1 MEKQPTYQ
9 YHYFLDEA
17 GDPVFYGKGK
27 KIIVGEEGIS
37 SSFILGMVKFNSDL
51 KTIANKVL
59 ELHKQVIDDPY
70 FAEIG
75 SINKKKKSYGFYFHA
90 TDDIPEVRK
99 LFYEFIRSIDCT
111 FEAIAG
117 YKIPDLFIKKHNGN
131 EKEFYADLLSHLL
144 NNKLQLDCK
153 IVLNI
158 AQRGTS
164 TRTENLEL
172 GLQKAVSRFKLH
184 KPDGTI
190 NTEVVF
196 NIQTQ
201 ITEPLLNIADYFCW
215 AIQRVFERGE
225 TRYYEFLKEK
235 INVIDLYDIENA
247 ATGKNIY
254 NLENPLT
261 GGNKKAHQQPKQDTL
276 RRSESDFQL

>member
-1 MEKQPTYQ
+1 MNKQPIYQ

-27 KIIVGEEGIS
+27 KFIIGEEGTS
-37 SSFILGMVKFNSDL
+37 SSFILGMVRFNTDL
-51 KTIANKVL
+51 RIVTKKVL
-59 ELHKQVIDDPY
+59 ELQKQVIDDPY

-99 LFYEFIRSIDCT
+99 IFYEFIRSIDCS

-117 YKIPDLFIKKHNGN
+117 HKIPDLFIKKHNGN

-144 NNKLQLDCK
+144 NDKLQLDCR
-153 IVLNI
+153 IVLNV

-172 GLQKAVSRFKLH
+172 GLQKAVNRFKLY
-184 KPDGTI
+184 KPGDTI
-190 NTEVVF
+190 NTNVVF
-196 NIQTQ
+196 NIQNQT
-201 ITEPLLNIADYFCW
+201 TEPLLNVADYFCW

-225 TRYYEFLKEK
+225 TRYYEYLKDK
-235 INVIDLYDIENA
+235 ISVIDLYDTENA
-247 ATGKNIY
+247 ATGRNIY
-254 NLENPLT
+254 TSENPLT
-261 GGNKKAHQQPKQDTL
+261 GEIKKAHQQPKQDTP
-276 RRSESDFQL
+276 RRSGSDFQL

>member
-1 MEKQPTYQ
+1 
-9 YHYFLDEA
+9 
-17 GDPVFYGKGK
+17 
-27 KIIVGEEGIS
+27 
-37 SSFILGMVKFNSDL
+37 
-51 KTIANKVL
+51 
-59 ELHKQVIDDPY
+59 
-70 FAEIG
+70 
-75 SINKKKKSYGFYFHA
+75 
-90 TDDIPEVRK
+90 
-99 LFYEFIRSIDCT
+99 
-111 FEAIAG
+111 
-117 YKIPDLFIKKHNGN
+117 
-131 EKEFYADLLSHLL
+131 
-144 NNKLQLDCK
+144 
-153 IVLNI
+153 LNI

>member
-1 MEKQPTYQ
+1 MNKQPIYQ

-27 KIIVGEEGIS
+27 KFIIGEEGTS
-37 SSFILGMVKFNSDL
+37 SSFILGMVRFNTDL
-51 KTIANKVL
+51 RIVTKKVL
-59 ELHKQVIDDPY
+59 ELQKQVIDDPY

-99 LFYEFIRSIDCT
+99 IFYEFIRSIDCS

-117 YKIPDLFIKKHNGN
+117 HKIPDLFIKKHNGN

-144 NNKLQLDCK
+144 NDKLQVDCR
-153 IVLNI
+153 IVLI
-158 AQRGTS
+158 VAQRGTS

-172 GLQKAVSRFKLH
+172 GLQKAVNRFKLY
-184 KPDGTI
+184 KPGDTI
-190 NTEVVF
+190 NTNVVF
-196 NIQTQ
+196 NIQNQT
-201 ITEPLLNIADYFCW
+201 TEPLLNVADYFCW

-225 TRYYEFLKEK
+225 TRYYEYLKDK
-235 INVIDLYDIENA
+235 ISVIDLYDTENA
-247 ATGKNIY
+247 ATGRNIY
-254 NLENPLT
+254 TSENPLLE
-261 GGNKKAHQQPKQDTL
+261 K
-276 RRSESDFQL
+276 